1 MTPSERPQTAA
12 EARAEVEAGKEQ
24 ARAARR
30 AEFDAAYGDRTPGR
44 WVIAASW
51 ASSAAFAAAAV
62 GGVIW
67 PDPVDGWFLI
77 LSLVLFAL
85 GSAVFMVDLVLAAAR
100 SRDDAMGIGGLFF
113 LAGSAPPEVQRHL
126 NGSLTVQIVVSLVAA
141 GVGFARIDDRQ
152 LNSLAF
158 GILVPM
164 LALSLTGL
172 WGVRFGLFPPRS
184 HSAGQPVR
192 RGTTRPGT
200 TRPGPDIP
208 GPDSPGPDSPGPD
221 TSESRR

>member
-1 MTPSERPQTAA
+1 MVPSERPQTAA
-12 EARAEVEAGKEQ
+12 EARAEVEAGKEH
-24 ARAARR
+24 ARAERR
-30 AEFDAAYGDRTPGR
+30 AEFDAAYGEQTPGR

-67 PDPVDGWFLI
+67 PDPIDGWFLI

-85 GSAVFMVDLVLAAAR
+85 GCAVFMVDLVLAAAR

-126 NGSLTVQIVVSLVAA
+126 NGSLAVQVVVSIVAA

-184 HSAGQPVR
+184 PGTGQPVR
-192 RGTTRPGT
+192 RGS
-200 TRPGPDIP
+200 
-208 GPDSPGPDSPGPD
+208 DSPGSDSPGSDSPGSD